1 MSKRQATPDILSAVL
16 TGEESPAPEKK
27 EQVTSPAPRPSGQK
41 KKPAPRKRTKRPA
54 VKKEAESEQGRGEE
68 VEKQKATFYLSETAL
83 ADLENAWMSLR
94 SLKRGKGSVSK
105 SGIVEAALRAAL
117 DEYEAKGKN
126 SVLAQ
131 ALVD

>member
-16 TGEESPAPEKK
+16 TGEESP
-27 EQVTSPAPRPSGQK
+27 VSRPSGQRR
-41 KKPAPRKRTKRPA
+41 KKPVKRKTIKQLAP
-54 VKKEAESEQGRGEE
+54 KKEVKTEQGRGGE

-94 SLKRGKGSVSK
+94 GMKRGKGSVSK

-117 DEYEAKGKN
+117 EEYESQGKN
-126 SVLAQ
+126 SALAR

>member
-1 MSKRQATPDILSAVL
+1 MSKRQVTPDILSAVL
-16 TGEESPAPEKK
+16 TGEESPAP
-27 EQVTSPAPRPSGQK
+27 A
-41 KKPAPRKRTKRPA
+41 RKRTKRPA
-54 VKKEAESEQGRGEE
+54 LKKEVEPEQGRGEE

-105 SGIVEAALRAAL
+105 SGIVEASLRAAL